1 MSGITVYVSVVTN
14 ILWDLILYYVLSLSM
29 IWFHLIYIL
38 FQTDTAS
45 DPSFIY
51 FFLNIYMKGFW

>member
-51 FFLNIYMKGFW
+51 FF